1 MTHQRPR
8 QFKWQHALSLI
19 GTLIAVIQIVTTLVM
34 WLYDDTPTA
43 TNKMQATLTALVE
56 RNQPLVGTATVFAL
70 TDAADQPLVGT
81 ATAIALTDAA
91 DGPPPLLSKLTATAE
106 APTPTP

>member
-1 MTHQRPR
+1 VTHQRPR

-70 TDAADQPLVGT
+70 TDAADQPLV
-81 ATAIALTDAA
+81 ATVFALTDAA

>member
-70 TDAADQPLVGT
+70 TDAADQPLV
-81 ATAIALTDAA
+81 ATVFALTDAA